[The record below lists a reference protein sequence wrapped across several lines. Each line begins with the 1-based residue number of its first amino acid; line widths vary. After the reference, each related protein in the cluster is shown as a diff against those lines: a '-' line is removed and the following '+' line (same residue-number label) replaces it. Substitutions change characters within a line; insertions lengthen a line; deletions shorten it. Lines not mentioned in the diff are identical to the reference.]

1 MYNTHPYF
9 YLKLPLSTM
18 NLSIR
23 LFLTVSIFF
32 YSSLLNG
39 ESRTWTSTTGS
50 TMNAELVD
58 FSNRIVILK
67 SSSGKKISLKIEQ
80 LTLSDQSFVKQW
92 VTQKESLKISS
103 NSSSPSKS
111 TNKQNPKLSSGLAEL
126 IPSKL
131 LNSKGEKIA
140 NDVLAGKMV
149 GFYFSAHWCPPCRG
163 FTPSLVQFRDKN
175 KKDFEVVFISSDKSP
190 EAQMKYMKET
200 KMNWFTLP
208 HRSKEGSKLSQKYG
222 VRGIPALI
230 IVSANGETISTNG
243 RNDVSSNPGG
253 AIKIWKKSS

>member
-1 MYNTHPYF
+1 MINTPTYF
-9 YLKLPLSTM
+9 YLKFPLSTM
-18 NLSIR
+18 NSSIL
-23 LFLTVSIFF
+23 LFLTALIFS
-32 YSSLLNG
+32 YPNLLNG
-39 ESRTWTSTTGS
+39 ESRTWTSTKGS

-80 LTLSDQSFVKQW
+80 LTQADQSFVKQW
-92 VTQKESLKISS
+92 VAQKESLKISA
-103 NSSSPSKS
+103 NSSFHSKS
-111 TNKQNPKLSSGLAEL
+111 TNNQNPKLASGLAEL

-131 LNSKGEKIA
+131 LNSKGENIA
-140 NDVLAGKMV
+140 NDVLAGKMI

-190 EAQMKYMKET
+190 EAQMKYMKEM

-230 IVSANGETISTNG
+230 IVSPNGETISTNG

-253 AIKIWKKSS
+253 AIENWKKSS